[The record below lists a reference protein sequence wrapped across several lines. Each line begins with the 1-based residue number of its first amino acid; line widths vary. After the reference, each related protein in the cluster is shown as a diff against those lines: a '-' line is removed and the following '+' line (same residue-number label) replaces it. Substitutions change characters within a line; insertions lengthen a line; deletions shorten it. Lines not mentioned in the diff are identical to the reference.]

1 MQLKIVGRPH
11 LEFALPPCS
20 DSQKALHPRPPFKF
34 FSAISFGGGG
44 QCKKQKSRVCTGKNG
59 SSLPFIKFSVSQPRY
74 SLDSNPAY
82 PPGGHCVVMYMY
94 LPYSRLINAGF
105 SNKQS
110 HSVPAHSL
118 RVTTT
123 VRNAR
128 HLASIPTRSPSYAT
142 CTSSKDL
149 HTSGLPSRRRRPW
162 AGSSHGPRT
171 LRSRY
176 SHHLQPA
183 AYCTASQIAAFTP
196 TPTSTLAR
204 YSSAPLSSR
213 TTISPANRPW
223 SFKA

>member
-1 MQLKIVGRPH
+1 MLR
-11 LEFALPPCS
+11 
-20 DSQKALHPRPPFKF
+20 
-34 FSAISFGGGG
+34 FSKGTASSASF
-44 QCKKQKSRVCTGKNG
+44 QVLLCYFIWWWWSVQEAEV
-59 SSLPFIKFSVSQPRY
+59 SSLYWQEWVLTALYQVFSISTSIQSRFKPG
-74 SLDSNPAY
+74 P

-94 LPYSRLINAGF
+94 LLYSRLINAGF

-171 LRSRY
+171 LQSRY